1 MKTIPTICI
10 FKEALECPAD
20 HFRTLRGIVPVR
32 RDGETAVSRTA
43 RFAEAEV
50 YLDGSRHLI
59 CAPLT
64 RTATA
69 SIERTAEK
77 LRYIG
82 SDFLCEYWLLY
93 SEMTFE
99 DELGRPCDCDIVLQ
113 RLPDGEA
120 FDPKTSSYDSRRL
133 GAMLDALKAEFGHIG
148 FTHNNLK
155 PSNLII
161 GDDGRLHPIRY
172 HYAEIGSA
180 CRDDF
185 APLYELV
192 GSGENPVA
200 GDVGAA
206 YGTTGNDGETLF
218 AMHEGLR
225 RICRGERYGFA
236 DESGNIAIPIR
247 YLWADD
253 FREGRA
259 VVETENGLGLIDKS
273 GREVIAA
280 IYDDVCY
287 DPVGGESEVRLD
299 GLSAVFTYDGQQLD
313 EFSKEGL

>member
-1 MKTIPTICI
+1 MIPTIGI
-10 FKEALECPAD
+10 FKEALECPAE
-20 HFRTLRGIVPVR
+20 HFRTLRGLIPVR
-32 RDGETAVSRTA
+32 RDGEIAVSRTA
-43 RFAEAEV
+43 RFAEAEIR
-50 YLDGSRHLI
+50 LDGSRWLV

-69 SIERTAEK
+69 SVERTAEK
-77 LRYIG
+77 LRYVK
-82 SDFLCEYWLLY
+82 SDFLCEYRLLY

-99 DELGRPCDCDIVLQ
+99 DELGRPCSSDIVLQ
-113 RLPDGEA
+113 RLPEGEA
-120 FDPKTSSYDSRRL
+120 FDPKTSTCDSRRL
-133 GAMLDALKAEFGHIG
+133 GEMLDALRAEETRIG

-155 PSNLII
+155 PSNLVV

-172 HYAEIGSA
+172 HYAEIGTE

-185 APLYELV
+185 APLYEIV
-192 GSGENPVA
+192 GTDAAAAV
-200 GDVGAA
+200 GDIIAA
-206 YGTTGNDGETLF
+206 YGTADNDGEMLF
-218 AMHEGLR
+218 ALHEGLR

-259 VVETENGLGLIDKS
+259 VVETENGMGLIDKS
-273 GREVIAA
+273 GREIIPA

-287 DPVGGESEVRLD
+287 DPVGGESVARF
-299 GLSAVFTYDGQQLD
+299 GGKTAVFSYDGRQID
-313 EFSKEGL
+313 

>member
-1 MKTIPTICI
+1 MKTIPTIGI

-32 RDGETAVSRTA
+32 RGGKTAVSRTA

-69 SIERTAEK
+69 SVEQTAEK
-77 LRYIG
+77 LRYIE
-82 SDFLCEYWLLY
+82 SDFLCEYRLLY
-93 SEMTFE
+93 SKMTFV
-99 DELGRPCDCDIVLQ
+99 DELGRTCDCDIVLQ

-120 FDPKTSSYDSRRL
+120 LDIRTTTCDSRRL

-172 HYAEIGSA
+172 HYAEIGSS

-185 APLYELV
+185 APLYEAV

-200 GDVGAA
+200 GDVSAA

-225 RICRGERYGFA
+225 RICRGERYGFI
-236 DESGNIAIPIR
+236 DEAGNIAIPIR

-259 VVETENGLGLIDKS
+259 VVESENGLGLIDKS

-287 DPVGGESEVRLD
+287 DPVGGESEVRLG
-299 GLSAVFTYDGQQLD
+299 GLSAVFSYDGRQLD
-313 EFSKEGL
+313 EFSKK

>member
-1 MKTIPTICI
+1 MIPAIVI
-10 FKEALECPAD
+10 FKEALECPSE

-32 RDGETAVSRTA
+32 RDGEIVVSRTA

-50 YLDGSRHLI
+50 RMEGCRWLV

-69 SIERTAEK
+69 SVERTAEK
-77 LRYIG
+77 LRYVD
-82 SDFLCEYWLLY
+82 SDFLCEYILLY

-99 DELGRPCDCDIVLQ
+99 DDLGRPCECDIVLQ
-113 RLPDGEA
+113 RLPEGEA
-120 FDPKTSSYDSRRL
+120 FDRNTSYDSRRTA
-133 GAMLDALKAEFGHIG
+133 AMLDALRAEFGRIG
-148 FTHNNLK
+148 FTHGNLK

-172 HYAEIGSA
+172 HYAEIGTA

-185 APLYELV
+185 APLYGII
-192 GSGENPVA
+192 GSDGGGFV
-200 GDVGAA
+200 GDVSAPYGA
-206 YGTTGNDGETLF
+206 TGSDGETLF

-225 RICRGERYGFA
+225 RICRGDRYGFI
-236 DESGNIAIPIR
+236 DESGGIAIPIH

-259 VVETENGLGLIDKS
+259 VVETECGLGLIDTS
-273 GREVIAA
+273 GREVIPA
-280 IYDDVCY
+280 IYDDICY
-287 DPVGGESEVRLD
+287 DVVSGESTIRLD
-299 GLSAVFTYDGQQLD
+299 GQSAVFSYDGRQLD
-313 EFSKEGL
+313 EFSK

>member
-1 MKTIPTICI
+1 M
-10 FKEALECPAD
+10 
-20 HFRTLRGIVPVR
+20 
-32 RDGETAVSRTA
+32 
-43 RFAEAEV
+43 
-50 YLDGSRHLI
+50 
-59 CAPLT
+59 
-64 RTATA
+64 
-69 SIERTAEK
+69 
-77 LRYIG
+77 RYIG
-82 SDFLCEYWLLY
+82 SDFLCEYRLLY

-113 RLPDGEA
+113 RLPEGEA
-120 FDPKTSSYDSRRL
+120 FDPKTSTYDSRRL
-133 GAMLDALKAEFGHIG
+133 GAMLDALKAEFGRIG

-172 HYAEIGSA
+172 HYAEIGSS

-192 GSGENPVA
+192 GSGENPVV
-200 GDVGAA
+200 GDVGRFT
-206 YGTTGNDGETLF
+206 GTTGNDGRNPLRHARGF
-218 AMHEGLR
+218 AAHLPRRRYGIRR
-225 RICRGERYGFA
+225 RIGQYRDSDTLPLGRTI
-236 DESGNIAIPIR
+236 SS
-247 YLWADD
+247 
-253 FREGRA
+253 EGRA

-287 DPVGGESEVRLD
+287 DPIGGESEVRLD
-299 GLSAVFTYDGQQLD
+299 GLSAVFSYDGRQLD

>member
-1 MKTIPTICI
+1 MIPTIGI

-20 HFRTLRGIVPVR
+20 HFRTLRGIIPER
-32 RDGETAVSRTA
+32 RNGEIVVSRTA
-43 RFAEAEV
+43 RFAEAEIR
-50 YLDGSRHLI
+50 LDGSRWLI

-69 SIERTAEK
+69 SVERTAEK
-77 LRYIG
+77 LRYIE
-82 SDFLCEYWLLY
+82 SDFLCEYRLLY

-99 DELGRPCDCDIVLQ
+99 DELGRHCECDIVLQ

-120 FDPKTSSYDSRRL
+120 FDRRTMSYDNRRL
-133 GAMLDALKAEFGHIG
+133 GDMLDALRAELERIG

-155 PSNLII
+155 PSNLTV

-172 HYAEIGSA
+172 HYAEIGSS

-185 APLYELV
+185 APLYEII
-192 GSGENPVA
+192 GTGENPIV
-200 GDVGAA
+200 GDICAA
-206 YGTTGNDGETLF
+206 YNATGNDSETLF
-218 AMHEGLR
+218 ALHEGLR

-273 GREVIAA
+273 GHEIIPA

-287 DPVGGESEVRLD
+287 DMVGGESVVRLD
-299 GLSAVFTYDGQQLD
+299 GLSAVFSYDGRQLD
-313 EFSKEGL
+313 EFSKE